1 MTEMKKTIVIGGMA
15 AVTFAA
21 LAGGVMAQQ
30 AQVNRPARAQV
41 EMTRTA
47 FVDARVAR
55 LSVADANSDGT
66 VTAEERQAAH
76 QAKHAE
82 RSAARFA
89 RMDSNGDGSI
99 SRAEFDAPREARAE
113 RGPRADRAGMRG
125 QRGGRGGDRAARMA
139 DRGPVVIAEARAK
152 AEQAFARMDA
162 DGNGI
167 VTATERQAVRGE
179 RRARMTE
186 RRAARQAPPAPAP
199 MAE

>member
-1 MTEMKKTIVIGGMA
+1 MKKTVVIGGMV

-30 AQVNRPARAQV
+30 AQANRPARTQA
-41 EMTRTA
+41 EMTQAA
-47 FVDARVAR
+47 FVEARVAR
-55 LSVADANSDGT
+55 LTTADADSDGT
-66 VTAEERQAAH
+66 VTGEEHQAAH

-82 RSAARFA
+82 RADARFA
-89 RMDSNGDGSI
+89 RMDTNGDGSI

-113 RGPRADRAGMRG
+113 RGPRPERAGMRG
-125 QRGGRGGDRAARMA
+125 PRGGSGGDRAARMA
-139 DRGPVVIAEARAK
+139 DRGPVVIADARAK

-162 DGNGI
+162 DGNGV
-167 VTATERQAVRGE
+167 VTASERQAVRGE

-186 RRAARQAPPAPAP
+186 RRAERAAPPAPAL

>member
-1 MTEMKKTIVIGGMA
+1 MKKTVVIGGMV

-30 AQVNRPARAQV
+30 AQANRPARVQA
-41 EMTRTA
+41 EMTQAA

-55 LSVADANSDGT
+55 LTAADANNDGA
-66 VTAEERQAAH
+66 VSAEEHQAAR

-82 RSAARFA
+82 RSEARFA
-89 RMDSNGDGSI
+89 RMDTNGDGSI

-113 RGPRADRAGMRG
+113 RGPRAERAGMRG
-125 QRGGRGGDRAARMA
+125 PRGGRGGDRAARMA
-139 DRGPVVIAEARAK
+139 DRGPVVIADARTK

-162 DGNGI
+162 DSNGV
-167 VTATERQAVRGE
+167 VTAAERQAVRGE
-179 RRARMTE
+179 RRARMSE
-186 RRAARQAPPAPAP
+186 RRAERAAPPAPAP

>member
-1 MTEMKKTIVIGGMA
+1 MKKTVVIGGMV

-30 AQVNRPARAQV
+30 ANRPARVQAD
-41 EMTRTA
+41 MTQTA

-55 LSVADANSDGT
+55 LTAADANRDGT

-76 QAKHAE
+76 QAKRAE
-82 RSAARFA
+82 RSDTRFA
-89 RMDSNGDGSI
+89 RMDANGDGSI

-113 RGPRADRAGMRG
+113 QGPRHERAGMRG
-125 QRGGRGGDRAARMA
+125 PHGGRGAQRAARMA
-139 DRGPVVIAEARAK
+139 DRGPVVIAEARTK

-162 DGNGI
+162 DSNGT
-167 VTATERQAVRGE
+167 VTAAERQAVRVE

-186 RRAARQAPPAPAP
+186 RRAARQAMPAPAAAP
-199 MAE
+199 AE

>member
-1 MTEMKKTIVIGGMA
+1 MKKTVVIGGMV

-30 AQVNRPARAQV
+30 AQAGRPARVQA
-41 EMTRTA
+41 EMTQAA

-55 LSVADANSDGT
+55 LTAADADRDGT

-76 QAKHAE
+76 QAKRAE
-82 RSAARFA
+82 RSDARFA
-89 RMDSNGDGSI
+89 RMDANGDGSV
-99 SRAEFDAPREARAE
+99 SRAEFDAPRQARAE
-113 RGPRADRAGMRG
+113 RGPRPERAGMRG
-125 QRGGRGGDRAARMA
+125 GRGAGRGERAARMA

-152 AEQAFARMDA
+152 AEQAFARLDA
-162 DGNGI
+162 DSNGV
-167 VTATERQAVRGE
+167 VTAAERQAVRGE

-186 RRAARQAPPAPAP
+186 RRAVGQTAPASSAAP

>member
-1 MTEMKKTIVIGGMA
+1 MKKTVVIGGMV

-30 AQVNRPARAQV
+30 ANRPARAQA
-41 EMTRTA
+41 EMTQAA
-47 FVDARVAR
+47 FVDVRVAR
-55 LSVADANSDGT
+55 LTAADANRDGT

-76 QAKHAE
+76 QAKRAE
-82 RSAARFA
+82 RSDTRFA
-89 RMDSNGDGSI
+89 RMDTNGDGSI

-113 RGPRADRAGMRG
+113 RGPRTGRAGMRG
-125 QRGGRGGDRAARMA
+125 PRGGRGGDRAARMA

-162 DGNGI
+162 DGNGT
-167 VTATERQAVRGE
+167 VTAAERQAVRGE

-186 RRAARQAPPAPAP
+186 RRAARQAAPATAP
-199 MAE
+199 VE

>member
-1 MTEMKKTIVIGGMA
+1 MKKTVVIGGMV

-30 AQVNRPARAQV
+30 ARPERAARA
-41 EMTRTA
+41 EMTQAA

-55 LSVADANSDGT
+55 LTTSDANSDGT

-76 QAKHAE
+76 QAKRAE
-82 RSAARFA
+82 RADSRFA
-89 RMDSNGDGSI
+89 RMDTNGDGSI
-99 SRAEFDAPREARAE
+99 SRAEFDAPRQARAE
-113 RGPRADRAGMRG
+113 RGPRPERAGMRG
-125 QRGGRGGDRAARMA
+125 PRGGRQADRAARMENH
-139 DRGPVVIAEARAK
+139 GPVVIAEARAK

-162 DGNGI
+162 DGNGT

-186 RRAARQAPPAPAP
+186 RRAARQAAPAP
-199 MAE
+199 MAQ